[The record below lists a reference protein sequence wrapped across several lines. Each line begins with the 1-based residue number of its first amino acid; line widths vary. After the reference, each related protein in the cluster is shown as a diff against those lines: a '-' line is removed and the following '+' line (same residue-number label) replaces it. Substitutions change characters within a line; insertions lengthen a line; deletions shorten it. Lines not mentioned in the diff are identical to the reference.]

1 MKANQIMTAK
11 FFISRVRED
20 NGQVELQLLPVTSD
34 SEENKSYSKFTP
46 AGRIEM
52 VITEG
57 TGAYETLKLLTN
69 GFTEVLQPIYID
81 FFSDGQNITV
91 IHEVENGP
99 GPDLHEEMKEVAQVP
114 LTLGMQ
120 IVGIDFNPSGNESVN
135 RLKQL
140 AAEMIDIVDQH
151 HNNNAE
157 STYVSNLIRGG
168 ALKAILEAQMMA
180 VKSVTNVY

>member
-1 MKANQIMTAK
+1 MTAK
-11 FFISRVRED
+11 FFISGVRED

-34 SEENKSYSKFTP
+34 SEENKSYSMFTP
-46 AGRIEM
+46 AGKIEM

-91 IHEVENGP
+91 IHEAGNRQAP
-99 GPDLHEEMKEVAQVP
+99 NHQAANLHEEAKETRSVP

-120 IVGIDFNPSGNESVN
+120 IVGITFNPSGNESVN

-151 HNNNAE
+151 HANAE
-157 STYVSNLIRGG
+157 VSYVSNLIRGG
-168 ALKAILEAQMMA
+168 ALEAILKAQMMA